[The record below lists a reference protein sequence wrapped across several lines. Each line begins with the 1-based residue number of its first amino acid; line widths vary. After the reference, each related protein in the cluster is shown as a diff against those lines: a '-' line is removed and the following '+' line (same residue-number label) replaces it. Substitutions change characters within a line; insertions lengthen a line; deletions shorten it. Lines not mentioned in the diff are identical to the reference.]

1 MSELCKKYNIS
12 EQSLK
17 MMVKDGVIST
27 TWPFYDEVVIFY
39 KQKQHLGKPEAVKQ
53 AAEKYGVTEKTIY
66 QIIKR
71 I

>member
-39 KQKQHLGKPEAVKQ
+39 KQHKHLGKPEAVKR
-53 AAEKYGVTEKTIY
+53 AADKYGVTEKTIY